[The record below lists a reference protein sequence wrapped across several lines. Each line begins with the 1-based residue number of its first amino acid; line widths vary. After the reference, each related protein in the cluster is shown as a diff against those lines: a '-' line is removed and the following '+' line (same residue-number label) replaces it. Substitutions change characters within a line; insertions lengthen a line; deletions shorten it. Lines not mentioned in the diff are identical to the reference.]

1 MGLAKTVELAN
12 QSVRTGISLTLLL
25 AAVVGGYWGY
35 SKYQGSQQAWE
46 DLSTELT
53 AAQAEL
59 VSAQAARAELQAQVA
74 EQAATIETQGR
85 ELERLATAIRLL
97 KVDHRV
103 AQIAVRRQW
112 TDEETGG
119 LLTQFEFVEIDA
131 QGRPLTTPQLITIEG
146 AVAYIDAWVVKYRDE
161 HVEQG
166 DPLRSTSVCLFR
178 RVFGENQK
186 PSEGHPLDPVGLRP
200 AAYSPGDAMTPAEVE
215 IWENFWEYA
224 NDPVR
229 AEEAGVRAAQGEAP
243 SIQLQEGRRYT
254 LTLRASGGLTI
265 VADDSPSGE

>member
-12 QSVRTGISLTLLL
+12 QSVRTGISLALLL
-25 AAVVGGYWGY
+25 TALGGAYWGY
-35 SKYQGSQQAWE
+35 SKYRGSQQAWE

-59 VSAQAARAELQAQVA
+59 VAAQEARQQLAVQVT
-74 EQAATIETQGR
+74 EQAATIEEQR
-85 ELERLATAIRLL
+85 QALERLDTALRLL
-97 KVDHRV
+97 KIDHRV
-103 AQIAVRRQW
+103 AQITVRRQW
-112 TDEETGG
+112 ADEETGG
-119 LLTQFEFVEIDA
+119 VLTQFDFVEIDA
-131 QGRPLTTPQLITIEG
+131 EGRPLSEPQSVTIEG
-146 AVAYIDAWVVKYRDE
+146 AVAYIDAWVVKYLDE

-178 RVFGENQK
+178 RVFGEHQK
-186 PSEGHPLDPVGLRP
+186 PSEGFPLDPVGLRP
-200 AAYSPGDAMTPAEVE
+200 AAYSPGDAMSPAEAE
-215 IWENFWEYA
+215 IWEHFWEYA
-224 NDPVR
+224 NDPAR

-265 VADDSPSGE
+265 VADDAPPTE